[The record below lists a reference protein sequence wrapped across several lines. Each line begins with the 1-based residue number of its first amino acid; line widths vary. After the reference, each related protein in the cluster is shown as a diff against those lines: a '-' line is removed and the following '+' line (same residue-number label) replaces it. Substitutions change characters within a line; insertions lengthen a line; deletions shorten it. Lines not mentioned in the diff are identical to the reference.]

1 MNEIL
6 VKIYKVSSMVIMP
19 IIVSLCLVCKWP
31 LTMIVNAVLAS
42 IVISS
47 PATISLQVFAWLFKK
62 MRVEKSFMWM
72 LLLASIPLTSLII
85 AWLFADFV
93 PGKIGFLLLLGMLS
107 SYVGILA
114 QGISV
119 SQFFNSTEY
128 ERKENNTID

>member
-1 MNEIL
+1 
-6 VKIYKVSSMVIMP
+6 
-19 IIVSLCLVCKWP
+19 
-31 LTMIVNAVLAS
+31 MIVNAVLAS

-93 PGKIGFLLLLGMLS
+93 PGKIGFILLLGMLS

>member
-93 PGKIGFLLLLGMLS
+93 PGKIGFILLLGMLS